1 MFLQNLLELF
11 NEFNKHLIE
20 DKKPSEYFN
29 VEVKKDYFNKT
40 YPLTMLSDLIKID
53 QSIEHHPEGNVW
65 NHTMLVLDLAAEK
78 KEKSKEPNVFMWAAL
93 LHDLGKALTTKVR
106 KGKITAYDH
115 DIVGEE
121 LAFKFL
127 QEFNENDEFIYKVSK
142 LVRWHMQVLF
152 VVKDLPFAQIDM
164 MISEVD
170 INEVALLSLCDRL
183 GRGNMNYEREKKE
196 NKNIE
201 IFIDKCRIAKR
212 NLKKTYNI

>member
-1 MFLQNLLELF
+1 MQNLLEIF

-29 VEVKKDYFNKT
+29 VEVNKDYFNKT

-127 QEFNENDEFIYKVSK
+127 REFNENDEFIYKVSK

-170 INEVALLSLCDRL
+170 INEVALLTLCDRL
-183 GRGNMNYEREKKE
+183 GRGDMNYEKEKKE
-196 NKNIE
+196 KKNIE
-201 IFIDKCRIAKR
+201 IFIDKCRMAKR